1 MNYRMKTFTF
11 KQAISEL
18 DKIFG
23 SYEVTDKVDTIN
35 RLEIYFKTKDGQ
47 NFCLFSDES
56 EYFQKTSN
64 YEIFVA

>member
-47 NFCLFSDES
+47 NLCPFSDES

-64 YEIFVA
+64 YEIFEA